1 MNRITRSHELAVPD
15 VTTGPLPASTKVYSC
30 PEGHPDI
37 RVPFRDIA
45 LAPSSAETT
54 FRVYD
59 PSGAYTDAAAKIDVD
74 QGLPRLR
81 APWIAERGGIE
92 SYTGRAVR
100 PEDNGNVGAG
110 HLARDFG
117 RVRDFEL
124 HVCIGV
130 SLSKLCE

>member
-1 MNRITRSHELAVPD
+1 MNKVERNPAFETPN

-45 LAPSSAETT
+45 LAPASGEAA
-54 FRVYD
+54 FRIYD
-59 PSGAYTDAAAKIDVD
+59 PSGAYTDATAKIDVD

-81 APWIAERGGIE
+81 AAWISGRGGIE

-100 PEDNGNVGAG
+100 PEDNGNVGAS
-110 HLARDFG
+110 HLARDFSNKP
-117 RVRDFEL
+117 RPRR
-124 HVCIGV
+124 GV
-130 SLSKLCE
+130 PH